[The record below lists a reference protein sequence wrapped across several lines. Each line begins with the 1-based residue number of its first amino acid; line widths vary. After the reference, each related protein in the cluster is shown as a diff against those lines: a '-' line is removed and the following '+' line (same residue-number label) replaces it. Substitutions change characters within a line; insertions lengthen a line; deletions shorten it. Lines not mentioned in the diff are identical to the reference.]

1 MPGKRFPGA
10 KAPHSAPGR
19 RRFAGRS
26 RRMTDRGWQSVL
38 RQPVGRMCGRTD
50 ILVSGRQQ
58 PCRLCRKHLRPC
70 TLIPAMSWKSICIRE
85 LRFCTPPKK
94 GIVQKHI
101 YHSISNLHLTAKTR
115 FRVKPGM
122 TKEGRRMTMEGR
134 RMTEGRMGITQENQR
149 FILGRLRSAATRGCS
164 RGYAPSMNEGTG
176 YKKSL
181 PGWQAFLVPPRR
193 IERLS
198 SEPES
203 EILSIKLQGH
213 AR

>member
-1 MPGKRFPGA
+1 MPGNRFPGA

-122 TKEGRRMTMEGR
+122 TQESQRWRRR
-134 RMTEGRMGITQENQR
+134 KRKRQR
-149 FILGRLRSAATRGCS
+149 NRYQARSAATRGCS
-164 RGYAPSMNEGTG
+164 RGSAPSMNEGTG

-181 PGWQAFLVPPRR
+181 PGWQAFLVPPTGVISNSFLEDLER
-193 IERLS
+193 IWALRDVIP
-198 SEPES
+198 EPNETP
-203 EILSIKLQGH
+203 
-213 AR
+213 

>member
-122 TKEGRRMTMEGR
+122 TQESQRWRRR
-134 RMTEGRMGITQENQR
+134 KRKRQR
-149 FILGRLRSAATRGCS
+149 NRYQARSAATRGCS
-164 RGYAPSMNEGTG
+164 RGSAPSMNEGTG
-176 YKKSL
+176 YKKR
-181 PGWQAFLVPPRR
+181 QAPRACLFLYPRG
-193 IERLS
+193 
-198 SEPES
+198 ES
-203 EILSIKLQGH
+203 NAYRRNRNPKFYPLNYRGMPDRDCKYT
-213 AR
+213 

>member
-1 MPGKRFPGA
+1 MPGNRFPGA

-134 RMTEGRMGITQENQR
+134 RMTMEGRRMTEGRMGITQESQR
-149 FILGRLRSAATRGCS
+149 WRRRKRKRQRNRYQARSAATRGCS
-164 RGYAPSMNEGTG
+164 RGYAP
-176 YKKSL
+176 
-181 PGWQAFLVPPRR
+181 R
-193 IERLS
+193 
-198 SEPES
+198 
-203 EILSIKLQGH
+203 
-213 AR
+213 

>member
-1 MPGKRFPGA
+1 MPGNRFPGA

-122 TKEGRRMTMEGR
+122 TKEGRRMT
-134 RMTEGRMGITQENQR
+134 EGRMGITQENQR

-164 RGYAPSMNEGTG
+164 RGSAPSMNEGTG
-176 YKKSL
+176 YKKR
-181 PGWQAFLVPPRR
+181 QARVLAF
-193 IERLS
+193 S
-198 SEPES
+198 CTPEANRTP
-203 EILSIKLQGH
+203 IVGTGIRNFIH
-213 AR
+213 